1 MHLVFPHPFDGLLE
15 QSREHFETLQ
25 VKQHAGIKIQI
36 NVAHKVWHEEFL
48 LIQLRAVWWMY
59 AL

>member
-1 MHLVFPHPFDGLLE
+1 MLIHN
-15 QSREHFETLQ
+15 T
-25 VKQHAGIKIQI
+25 AGIQIQI

>member
-25 VKQHAGIKIQI
+25 VYFYVKQHADT
-36 NVAHKVWHEEFL
+36 
-48 LIQLRAVWWMY
+48 
-59 AL
+59 